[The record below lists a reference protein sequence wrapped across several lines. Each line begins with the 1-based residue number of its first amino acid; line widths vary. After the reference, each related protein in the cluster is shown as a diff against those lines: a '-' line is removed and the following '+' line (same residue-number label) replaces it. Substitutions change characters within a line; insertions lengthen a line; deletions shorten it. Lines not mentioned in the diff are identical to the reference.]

1 MAKHKAA
8 RRQSSRMIVA
18 VGMLVVA
25 LIGAAMASADCT
37 SQQHLDSI
45 TQAASR
51 KKTAGLQQ
59 AKRVIVRDLEKKAVP
74 TPAVAGSSTDSTA
87 PDADAAAAANAGGE
101 AAAPAAPPSQIDWR
115 GPSGG
120 DYPDVSAR
128 PITSIRVDLS
138 EQRTYLLSG
147 SETIYTMVS
156 STGMDG
162 STPLGEY
169 SVTTRG
175 THFYNPE
182 EQMGADWWVGFIG
195 STYLFHSVPT
205 TESQG
210 DYIESEALKLGQP
223 ASHGCVRLT
232 VSDAKWLYDYLPAGT
247 PVSIVE

>member
-18 VGMLVVA
+18 VGVLVAA
-25 LIGAAMASADCT
+25 LVGAAIASADCT
-37 SQQHLDSI
+37 SQQSLDSI

-51 KKTAGLQQ
+51 RKTAGLQQ
-59 AKRVIVRDLEKKAVP
+59 AKHRDLEKGAVP

-87 PDADAAAAANAGGE
+87 PDADAAANAGGE
-101 AAAPAAPPSQIDWR
+101 AAAPASPPSQIDWR

-147 SETIYTMVS
+147 SEVIYTMVS